1 MNDDEKRQI
10 MADLAAFMGTTEEE
24 VRATFLRAV
33 RQSAKERES
42 LEKIRDRESA
52 EHSEEPK

>member
-10 MADLAAFMGTTEEE
+10 MADLAVFMGTTEEE

-33 RQSAKERES
+33 RQSAKDRES
-42 LEKIRDRESA
+42 LEQINDRENA
-52 EHSEEPK
+52 EDSTEPK